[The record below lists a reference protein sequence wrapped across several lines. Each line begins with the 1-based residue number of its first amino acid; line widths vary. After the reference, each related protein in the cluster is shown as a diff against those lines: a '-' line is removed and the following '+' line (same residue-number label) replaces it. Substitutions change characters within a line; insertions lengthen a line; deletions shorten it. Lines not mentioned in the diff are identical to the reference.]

1 MKYSRKSPSKRYKEL
16 VKFYKQ
22 MHEEGDERHIEGKKS
37 PENTFVGDQTQFY
50 VRDIKKYIE
59 STNSKTIL
67 DYGSGKASL
76 YKKKDLKIK
85 SDNNK
90 KEYNTIKDFW
100 HVSEIDFYD
109 IGVKEYETFPNK
121 IFDGIVCTDVLEHTY
136 IEDVPWI
143 VCELFNFA
151 KKFVYIKVSCS
162 LAGSVLPDGKNSHTT
177 VAGPDWWYGIILAIS
192 NNFPDKKFC
201 LICSKRT
208 GTNRDFFRFTSENIG
223 AVEKINLK

>member
-109 IGVKEYETFPNK
+109 IGVKEYETFK
-121 IFDGIVCTDVLEHTY
+121 I
-136 IEDVPWI
+136 
-143 VCELFNFA
+143 
-151 KKFVYIKVSCS
+151 
-162 LAGSVLPDGKNSHTT
+162 
-177 VAGPDWWYGIILAIS
+177 
-192 NNFPDKKFC
+192 
-201 LICSKRT
+201 
-208 GTNRDFFRFTSENIG
+208 
-223 AVEKINLK
+223 